1 MVSEPFHNPHIPCL
15 ICAAMQHFILKNKKR
30 YFKNLSKAS
39 YWVFCPSI
47 FVSDFFSYSFDVWS
61 TKTFFWCQY
70 LLISSFCF
78 ISILLFPPGVSYSTT
93 LLTQGLILLAC
104 LALLAPSMAAPAPT
118 FDPITA
124 ASFTAA
130 GGLVCSFDILYMSS
144 SNTIWFLRSWP
155 PLPAR
160 PWPCQR
166 RRSWLGRRWP
176 SRDSC
181 SRPSPTERDEWGTET
196 GYMCNKR
203 PLAY

>member
-1 MVSEPFHNPHIPCL
+1 MSPSTIHIFPVWSALQCNTSFL
-15 ICAAMQHFILKNKKR
+15 KTKKDTSKICQRLDTSILSLNLGFWISSLTPLTFDQPRRFILVSIHAD
-30 YFKNLSKAS
+30 FIFLL
-39 YWVFCPSI
+39 VFNFTLYC
-47 FVSDFFSYSFDVWS
+47 
-61 TKTFFWCQY
+61 WC
-70 LLISSFCF
+70 
-78 ISILLFPPGVSYSTT
+78 LLFY
-93 LLTQGLILLAC
+93 LTQGLILLAC

-181 SRPSPTERDEWGTET
+181 SRPSPTERGEWRKET